1 MTKDV
6 TITKQTSVS
15 NVDISPVISE
25 VIEYT
30 KDQAVM
36 KDIKTVLASVPK
48 SDSMD
53 WKLVSGVIMNSLVEW
68 VVENKDKNDV
78 KSLELIQHLQKD
90 IGYLLQRLGL
100 AQQSFSQLISTIK
113 GLLNVALF
121 LCPGTRCSGSKHTR
135 CCVVF
140 LQHY

>member
-1 MTKDV
+1 MTKDI

-15 NVDISPVISE
+15 NVDISPIISE

-36 KDIKTVLASVPK
+36 KDIKSVLASVPK

-68 VVENKDKNDV
+68 VVENKDNDNTR
-78 KSLELIQHLQKD
+78 SLELIQHLQKD
-90 IGYLLQRLGL
+90 VGYLLQRLGL
-100 AQQSFSQLISTIK
+100 AE
-113 GLLNVALF
+113 
-121 LCPGTRCSGSKHTR
+121 
-135 CCVVF
+135 
-140 LQHY
+140 

>member
-6 TITKQTSVS
+6 TTTKQTSIS

-30 KDQAVM
+30 KDQAVI

-68 VVENKDKNDV
+68 VVENKDNDDV
-78 KSLELIQHLQKD
+78 KSLQLIQHLQKD
-90 IGYLLQRLGL
+90 VGYLLQRLGL
-100 AQQSFSQLISTIK
+100 AE
-113 GLLNVALF
+113 
-121 LCPGTRCSGSKHTR
+121 
-135 CCVVF
+135 
-140 LQHY
+140 

>member
-1 MTKDV
+1 MTKDL
-6 TITKQTSVS
+6 TTTKQTSVS

-68 VVENKDKNDV
+68 VVENKDNDDV
-78 KSLELIQHLQKD
+78 KSLQLIQHLQKD
-90 IGYLLQRLGL
+90 VGYLLQRLGL
-100 AQQSFSQLISTIK
+100 AE
-113 GLLNVALF
+113 
-121 LCPGTRCSGSKHTR
+121 
-135 CCVVF
+135 
-140 LQHY
+140 

>member
-1 MTKDV
+1 MTNEV
-6 TITKQTSVS
+6 STTKQTSVS
-15 NVDISPVISE
+15 NVDISPIIKE

-36 KDIKTVLASVPK
+36 TDIKQVLASVPK
-48 SDSMD
+48 SSSMD

-68 VVENKDKNDV
+68 VVENKDNDNV

-100 AQQSFSQLISTIK
+100 AQ
-113 GLLNVALF
+113 
-121 LCPGTRCSGSKHTR
+121 
-135 CCVVF
+135 
-140 LQHY
+140 

>member
-1 MTKDV
+1 MTKEV
-6 TITKQTSVS
+6 TTTKQTSVS
-15 NVDISPVISE
+15 NVDISPIISE

-36 KDIKTVLASVPK
+36 KDIKSVLASVPK

-68 VVENKDKNDV
+68 VVENKDNDNTR
-78 KSLELIQHLQKD
+78 SLELIKHLQKD

-100 AQQSFSQLISTIK
+100 AE
-113 GLLNVALF
+113 
-121 LCPGTRCSGSKHTR
+121 
-135 CCVVF
+135 
-140 LQHY
+140 

>member
-1 MTKDV
+1 MTNEI
-6 TITKQTSVS
+6 TTTKQTSVS
-15 NVDISPVISE
+15 NVDISPVINE
-25 VIEYT
+25 VLEYT

-68 VVENKDKNDV
+68 VVENKDNDSTR
-78 KSLELIQHLQKD
+78 SLDLIKHLQRD

-100 AQQSFSQLISTIK
+100 AE
-113 GLLNVALF
+113 
-121 LCPGTRCSGSKHTR
+121 
-135 CCVVF
+135 
-140 LQHY
+140 